1 MKGMEK
7 SYGVVIEERAVTGR
21 GGGVAVVVGGDERRV
36 KKKIGMSWTWKDKVK
51 KICYGVFF
59 FKF

>member
-1 MKGMEK
+1 
-7 SYGVVIEERAVTGR
+7 
-21 GGGVAVVVGGDERRV
+21 VGGDERRV

-51 KICYGVFF
+51 KICYSVFF